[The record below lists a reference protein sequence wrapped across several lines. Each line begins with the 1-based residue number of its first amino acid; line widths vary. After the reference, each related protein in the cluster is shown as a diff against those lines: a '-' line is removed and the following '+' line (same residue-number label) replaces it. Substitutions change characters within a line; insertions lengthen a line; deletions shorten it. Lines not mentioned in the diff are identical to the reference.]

1 MLQFCLQ
8 KYGTKVQL
16 GWTKL
21 KIWTSFWVVLLFY
34 ININRQA
41 SPSSPLEADFNWFL
55 LCPPKGQTLTGD
67 APLTK
72 AKNTTGCLR
81 QPRLKLSECLV
92 LWPLLLKEVLHFFV
106 TPVLPFALNNMAQDR
121 VVVEMLQNFW
131 ACWDLWKSAEKSC
144 NGLGRRWIPLPP
156 WATCKGDNGASLLL
170 DIILDVFNPLVTRV
184 ANIVPYGPMTYFLS
198 KQCSFNITDSILH

>member
-1 MLQFCLQ
+1 MVQ
-8 KYGTKVQL
+8 KFSLAELNWK
-16 GWTKL
+16 
-21 KIWTSFWVVLLFY
+21 SELLFGLFCFLHKY
-34 ININRQA
+34 QQA
-41 SPSSPLEADFNWFL
+41 GISFLSIGGRLNWFL
-55 LCPPKGQTLTGD
+55 LCPPKGQTLIGD

-184 ANIVPYGPMTYFLS
+184 TNIVPYGPMTYFLS